1 MNWQTE
7 WATMTH
13 DQKVA
18 AIRACDVS
26 TDPDDLADYDAEW
39 EQAEAEAQEAADAA
53 ADEADDA
60 TVLSPNIPDVFNEAF
75 SAIFGVKL

>member
-1 MNWQTE
+1 MNWHTE
-7 WATMTH
+7 WETMTH

-26 TDPDDLADYDAEW
+26 TDPDDLADY
-39 EQAEAEAQEAADAA
+39 EAEAQEAAEA
-53 ADEADDA
+53 ADEDDA

-75 SAIFGVKL
+75 STFFGAKP

>member
-7 WATMTH
+7 WATMTRE
-13 DQKVA
+13 QKLA

-26 TDPDDLADYDAEW
+26 TDPDDLADYD
-39 EQAEAEAQEAADAA
+39 AEAQEAADAA

-75 SAIFGVKL
+75 STFFGAKT

>member
-1 MNWQTE
+1 MNWQAE

-26 TDPDDLADYDAEW
+26 TDPDDLADYDAE
-39 EQAEAEAQEAADAA
+39 AQEAAKAA
-53 ADEADDA
+53 ADEA

-75 SAIFGVKL
+75 STIFGVKL